1 MNVDEDGF
9 IKAQELTAGNTHDS
23 QVFES
28 LLTGNEQAVYAD
40 SAYKS
45 KAHDQLLENKR
56 IKNKVLDRSYV
67 TSQ

>member
-1 MNVDEDGF
+1 MVYRLF
-9 IKAQELTAGNTHDS
+9 RHDFFMSHNNADLLS

-45 KAHDQLLENKR
+45 KAHEKQ
-56 IKNKVLDRSYV
+56 SA
-67 TSQ
+67 